1 MTDAVTDA
9 VTEYRPTFALRSR
22 RLRLLAALCLLG
34 APSAL
39 AQGGGTVLEVA
50 AETPEFSTLINVL
63 DAAGL
68 TETLQGDGPFTIFAP
83 TNEAFARLPAG
94 ELDALLAD
102 RSALAQRLSYH
113 VVPGSFTTADITA
126 DMTGFTTLT
135 GDELPITQ
143 EGVGDAAV
151 TAVNIPAANGVVFAI
166 DTVLTPPLAEAGTE
180 PGGETGGLYSSTAE
194 ASERYELLEVAGSG
208 VSGSALV
215 AEYRGGRAVVTV
227 SLNDLNPDGVYP
239 AELST
244 GSCDPSSLQETG
256 QNVADLEDISGALG
270 FSTTTLSVSY
280 ADVTTGD
287 HKLVIFGGR
296 ETDAAIACS
305 EVGL

>member
-1 MTDAVTDA
+1 MT
-9 VTEYRPTFALRSR
+9 S
-22 RLRLLAALCLLG
+22 LLWAS
-34 APSAL
+34 SAF
-39 AQGGGTVLEVA
+39 AQGDGTVLEVA

-68 TETLQGDGPFTIFAP
+68 TQTLQGGGPFTVFAP

-102 RSALAQRLSYH
+102 RSALARLLSYH

-126 DMTGFTTLT
+126 EMTGFTTLT

-151 TAVNIPAANGVVFAI
+151 TAVNIPASNGVVFAI
-166 DTVLTPPLAEAGTE
+166 DTVLTPPAVTAGAEPET
-180 PGGETGGLYSSTAE
+180 GETGGLYSSTAE
-194 ASERYELLEVAGSG
+194 ASERYALLEVGGSG

-215 AEYRGGRAVVTV
+215 AAYGGGRAIVTV
-227 SLNDLNPDGVYP
+227 SLNGASQEAAAGLYAGGCADGG
-239 AELST
+239 L
-244 GSCDPSSLQETG
+244 ET
-256 QNVADLEDISGALG
+256 VAALEPVSGALG
-270 FSTTTLSVSY
+270 FSTTTLPIPFQTVLG
-280 ADVTTGD
+280 GD
-287 HKLVIFGGR
+287 HKVLVLSGN
-296 ETDAAIACS
+296 ETVACG

>member
-1 MTDAVTDA
+1 MTDH
-9 VTEYRPTFALRSR
+9 RPRFAPRFQ
-22 RLRLLAALCLLG
+22 LLHLLL
-34 APSAL
+34 SAGL
-39 AQGGGTVLEVA
+39 LWASSASAQGDGTVLEVA

-68 TETLQGDGPFTIFAP
+68 TQTLQGDGPFTIFAP

-102 RSALAQRLSYH
+102 RSALARVLSYH

-151 TAVNIPAANGVVFAI
+151 TAVNIPASNGVVFAI
-166 DTVLTPPLAEAGTE
+166 DTVLTPPAAEAEAE
-180 PGGETGGLYSSTAE
+180 PHDETGGLYSSTAE
-194 ASERYELLEVAGSG
+194 ASERYELVEVGGSG

-215 AEYRGGRAVVTV
+215 AEYRGGRAIVTV
-227 SLNDLNPDGVYP
+227 SLNGAAAQEYAAGLYVGSCADAGEEQV
-239 AELST
+239 AELE
-244 GSCDPSSLQETG
+244 P
-256 QNVADLEDISGALG
+256 VSGTLG
-270 FSTTTLSVSY
+270 FGTTTLQLPFQTV
-280 ADVTTGD
+280 VGGD
-287 HKLVIFGGR
+287 HKVLISGD
-296 ETDAAIACS
+296 ETVACG

>member
-1 MTDAVTDA
+1 MTDH
-9 VTEYRPTFALRSR
+9 RPGFAPHF
-22 RLRLLAALCLLG
+22 RLLHLLL
-34 APSAL
+34 SAGL
-39 AQGGGTVLEVA
+39 LWASSAFAQGDGTVLEVA

-68 TETLQGDGPFTIFAP
+68 TQTLQGDGPFTIFAP

-102 RSALAQRLSYH
+102 RSALARVLSYH

-143 EGVGDAAV
+143 AGVGDAAV
-151 TAVNIPAANGVVFAI
+151 TAVNIPASNGVVFAI
-166 DTVLTPPLAEAGTE
+166 DTVLTPPVAEAETE
-180 PGGETGGLYSSTAE
+180 PNGETGGETGALYSSTAE
-194 ASERYELLEVAGSG
+194 ASERYELSEVGGSG

-215 AEYRGGRAVVTV
+215 AEYRGGRAIVTV
-227 SLNDLNPDGVYP
+227 SLDGAAAQEYAAGLYV
-239 AELST
+239 
-244 GSCDPSSLQETG
+244 GSCADAGEEQ
-256 QNVADLEDISGALG
+256 VAALEPVSGTLG
-270 FSTTTLSVSY
+270 FGTTTLQIPFQTV
-280 ADVTTGD
+280 VGGD
-287 HKLVIFGGR
+287 HKILISGD
-296 ETDAAIACS
+296 ETVACG